1 MAGGTVE
8 GGNMKKR
15 VVALLMA
22 ALMGIFCM
30 TGCGNSKE
38 TTVGSSEEAG
48 SEAGEEKTQ
57 TETEETANTETET
70 DANQKA
76 ADEVAALIDAIYV
89 QKRTDR
95 KSVV

>member
-22 ALMGIFCM
+22 TLMGVFCM

-38 TTVGSSEEAG
+38 TTVESSAEV
-48 SEAGEEKTQ
+48 GEKKTQ
-57 TETEETANTETET
+57 TETEDVANTEK
-70 DANQKA
+70 DGNADQKA

-89 QKRTDR
+89 
-95 KSVV
+95 

>member
-1 MAGGTVE
+1 
-8 GGNMKKR
+8 MKKR

-89 QKRTDR
+89 QK
-95 KSVV
+95 